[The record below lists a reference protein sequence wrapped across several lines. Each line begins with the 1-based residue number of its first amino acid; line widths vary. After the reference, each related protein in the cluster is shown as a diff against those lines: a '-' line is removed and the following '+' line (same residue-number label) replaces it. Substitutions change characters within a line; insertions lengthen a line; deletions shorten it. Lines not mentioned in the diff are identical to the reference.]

1 MDWIQLIGAIGLGAI
16 VTKLLDVLWLQR
28 VLKQNEQSKWL
39 REQRFVA
46 YSVLAK
52 ELVSHGLWSGT
63 TSQATAD
70 GLAAE
75 AMLLADDE
83 LLANRIDKYFRDVA
97 ETKRRLSRMQSVETY
112 ADPEKRGELESA
124 NRDEFQRLQGEAGAL
139 VSELRRRLLRN

>member
-1 MDWIQLIGAIGLGAI
+1 MDWIQLFGAVGLGAI

-39 REQRFVA
+39 RERRFAA

-63 TSQATAD
+63 TSQTTAD

-83 LLANRIDKYFRDVA
+83 LLANRIDKYFRDIA
-97 ETKRRLSRMQSVETY
+97 ESKLRLSRMGSVETY
-112 ADPEKRGELESA
+112 ADPEKRRELENA
-124 NRDEFQRLQGEAGAL
+124 NRNEFLRLQGEAGAL